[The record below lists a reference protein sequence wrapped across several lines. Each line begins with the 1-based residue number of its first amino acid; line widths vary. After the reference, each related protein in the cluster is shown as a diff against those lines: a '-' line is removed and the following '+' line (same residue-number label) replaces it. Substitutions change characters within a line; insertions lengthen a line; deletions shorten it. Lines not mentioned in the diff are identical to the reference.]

1 MAAVNPMPDWTSFP
15 DEIDRSALGIVPCK
29 CGREFLSDGVFLTCW
44 RCRLSDEDRSGC
56 GRFRE
61 GNPRWRGAGAMEDV
75 QETKYGLDR

>member
-44 RCRLSDEDRSGC
+44 RCR
-56 GRFRE
+56 FRE